1 MKVGLIMT
9 KKETKKTDKTKTL
22 SKAIEVLPIKDNP
35 EDLKMHLNFNA
46 DYLPT
51 AVIKVNDKRLVDNTY
66 FKNQIDNLT
75 VAIEKSEEAK
85 NVPVILTG
93 AELMVKRL
101 NVLTTVHKE
110 ANHPDK
116 LRKLLVKELTL
127 NIKVFNQANDIA
139 FGASQRASR
148 TSQLARMSKIAMM
161 LSLFSDKVK
170 VKVNGDK
177 RSLEVVNSM
186 AKPIVTQF
194 VTNPNGGKPV
204 MEKLLNSQPNK
215 FDYCSNDSVEVLY
228 NHYVNGKPLPKNM
241 MLDDD
246 EENKGKD
253 TKGSES
259 ESDGGATA
267 GTVNNKFQV
276 LSDAFNIMLARDA
289 KKFSDELLETDFTK
303 GVNAVDD
310 PSKIL
315 TDRKSLLEIID
326 WLTQFASL
334 QSEASPYMVDE
345 KKQKALKETLQDITE
360 LGMGKLGDTLKAKQS
375 KQA

>member
-1 MKVGLIMT
+1 MT
-9 KKETKKTDKTKTL
+9 KKETKKTDKIKTS

-75 VAIEKSEEAK
+75 VAIKKSEDAK

-101 NVLTTVHKE
+101 SVLTTVHKE

-186 AKPIVTQF
+186 AKPIKTQYH
-194 VTNPNGGKPV
+194 TNPNGGKPI
-204 MEKLLNSQPNK
+204 MEKLLNSEPNK
-215 FDYCSNDSVEVLY
+215 FAYCSNDSVEVLY

-241 MLDDD
+241 MLDDV

-253 TKGSES
+253 TEGGDS

-267 GTVNNKFQV
+267 TTASNDFAMLSTALHFMTTKNPVLFAEQTVETRFDKIKGNEKIDP
-276 LSDAFNIMLARDA
+276 SII
-289 KKFSDELLETDFTK
+289 LLE
-303 GVNAVDD
+303 
-310 PSKIL
+310 
-315 TDRKSLLEIID
+315 RKKLIAIID
-326 WLTQFASL
+326 WLKVYTQALVEKNHGVYASKEDKT
-334 QSEASPYMVDE
+334 QE
-345 KKQKALKETLQDITE
+345 ALKETLQDITE
-360 LGMGKLGDTLKAKQS
+360 LGIGGLTSKLFEIK

>member
-1 MKVGLIMT
+1 MT
-9 KKETKKTDKTKTL
+9 KKETKKTDKTKTS

-75 VAIEKSEEAK
+75 VAIKKSEEAK

-127 NIKVFNQANDIA
+127 NIKVFNEANDIA

-161 LSLFSDKVK
+161 LSLFSDKVR

-194 VTNPNGGKPV
+194 VTNPNGGKPI
-204 MEKLLNSQPNK
+204 MEKLLNGQPNE

-246 EENKGKD
+246 KD
-253 TKGSES
+253 TQGSES

-267 GTVNNKFQV
+267 TTASTDFEMLSTALTFMTTKDPVLFAEQTVETRFDKIKGNQKIDP
-276 LSDAFNIMLARDA
+276 SII
-289 KKFSDELLETDFTK
+289 LLE
-303 GVNAVDD
+303 
-310 PSKIL
+310 
-315 TDRKSLLEIID
+315 RKKLIAIID
-326 WLTQFASL
+326 WLKIYTQALVDKNHGRYASKEDKT
-334 QSEASPYMVDE
+334 QE
-345 KKQKALKETLQDITE
+345 ALKETLQDITE
-360 LGMGKLGDTLKAKQS
+360 LGIGGLTSKLFETK

>member
-1 MKVGLIMT
+1 MT
-9 KKETKKTDKTKTL
+9 KNETKKTNKTKTS

-127 NIKVFNQANDIA
+127 NIKVFNEANDIA

-161 LSLFSDKVK
+161 LSLFSDKVR

-215 FDYCSNDSVEVLY
+215 FDDCSNDSVEVLY

-241 MLDDD
+241 MLDDE

-253 TKGSES
+253 TKGGDSES
-259 ESDGGATA
+259 AGGRTL
-267 GTVNNKFQV
+267 GTINSIYKSMEDTFGHFMSVQPEDIV
-276 LSDAFNIMLARDA
+276 EGILGQ
-289 KKFSDELLETDFTK
+289 DFTDGK
-303 GVNAVDD
+303 EN
-310 PSKIL
+310 
-315 TDRKSLLEIID
+315 IID
-326 WLTQFASL
+326 PAKTLLNVDNFLTIFNRMRETVRLLNEQHNCSNDKM
-334 QSEASPYMVDE
+334 SEV
-345 KKQKALKETLQDITE
+345 
-360 LGMGKLGDTLKAKQS
+360 LKAYPSLSYNPQTK
-375 KQA
+375 KVEATN

>member
-22 SKAIEVLPIKDNP
+22 SKAIEVLPTKDNP
-35 EDLKMHLNFNA
+35 EDLKMHLNFNTA
-46 DYLPT
+46 YLPT

-127 NIKVFNQANDIA
+127 NIKVFNKANDIA

-170 VKVNGDK
+170 VKVNGNK

-186 AKPIVTQF
+186 AKPIVTQYAS
-194 VTNPNGGKPV
+194 NPNGGKEIQ
-204 MEKLLNSQPNK
+204 EKLLNSEPNK
-215 FDYCSNDSVEVLY
+215 FAYCSNDSVEVLY

-241 MLDDD
+241 MLDD
-246 EENKGKD
+246 EEAKVNN

-259 ESDGGATA
+259 DTNGRTV
-267 GTVNNKFQV
+267 GTTNSIYK
-276 LSDAFNIMLARDA
+276 SMEETFNLFLTTQP
-289 KKFSDELLETDFTK
+289 KKIVEDILGNDFTDSK
-303 GVNAVDD
+303 EDIKD
-310 PSKIL
+310 PAKVLLDRERFL
-315 TDRKSLLEIID
+315 TIFNR
-326 WLTQFASL
+326 
-334 QSEASPYMVDE
+334 M
-345 KKQKALKETLQDITE
+345 KETVQLLNEQHNAQNDRMTE
-360 LGMGKLGDTLKAKQS
+360 VLKVYPTLFFNRETKKIEAMN
-375 KQA
+375 

>member
-127 NIKVFNQANDIA
+127 NIKVFNEANDIA

-241 MLDDD
+241 MLDDA

-276 LSDAFNIMLARDA
+276 LYDALNFMLTKDP
-289 KKFSDELLETDFTK
+289 KKFSEEVLETDFTK

-315 TDRKSLLEIID
+315 TDRKSLLAIID
-326 WLTQFASL
+326 WISIFARL
-334 QSEASPYMVDE
+334 QSEASPYMADE

-360 LGMGKLGDTLKAKQS
+360 LGIGRLGETLKAKQ
-375 KQA
+375 A